1 MSKTFNT
8 LMTAILINVAAKI
21 FTALGLTFV
30 VYKGLDTLHLKFVR
44 LIQDKLDG
52 IPADILQ
59 LMLLGGFGDFL
70 NWVMSGIAFAMTLK
84 AGSKLTARF
93 KQS

>member
-1 MSKTFNT
+1 
-8 LMTAILINVAAKI
+8 MTAILMNTAAKI

-30 VYKGLDTLHLKFVR
+30 VYKGLDTFHLKLVR

-52 IPADILQ
+52 VPADTLQ
-59 LMLLGGFGDFL
+59 LLMLGGFGDFL

-84 AGSKLTARF
+84 SGSKLTARF
-93 KQS
+93 KG

>member
-8 LMTAILINVAAKI
+8 LMTAILMNFAAKI
-21 FTALGLTFV
+21 FTALGLTFI
-30 VYKGLDTLHLKFVR
+30 VYKGLDSFHLKFIK
-44 LIQDKLDG
+44 LIQDKLDD
-52 IPADILQ
+52 IPSDILQ

-70 NWVMSGIAFAMTLK
+70 NWVMSGIAFAITLK